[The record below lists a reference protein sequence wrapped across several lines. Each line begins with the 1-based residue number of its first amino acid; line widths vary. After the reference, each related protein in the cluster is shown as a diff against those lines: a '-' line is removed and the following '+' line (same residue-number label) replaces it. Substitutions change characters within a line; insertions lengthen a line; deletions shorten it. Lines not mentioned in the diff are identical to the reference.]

1 MQAGEEFCS
10 ECAAVIFET
19 EELAMNKPIQKQ
31 PKPEPKRKKK
41 MPSDKDYLA
50 ALGPCGK

>member
-1 MQAGEEFCS
+1 MKK
-10 ECAAVIFET
+10 T
-19 EELAMNKPIQKQ
+19 DKKPV
-31 PKPEPKRKKK
+31 PAPNPVKPKKK

>member
-1 MQAGEEFCS
+1 M
-10 ECAAVIFET
+10 
-19 EELAMNKPIQKQ
+19 KPEQKK
-31 PKPEPKRKKK
+31 PKPEPKPKKK

>member
-1 MQAGEEFCS
+1 M
-10 ECAAVIFET
+10 
-19 EELAMNKPIQKQ
+19 KPEQK
-31 PKPEPKRKKK
+31 KPEPKPAPPKKK

>member
-1 MQAGEEFCS
+1 MK
-10 ECAAVIFET
+10 
-19 EELAMNKPIQKQ
+19 KPQQKQ
-31 PKPEPKRKKK
+31 PEPKKKKK

>member
-1 MQAGEEFCS
+1 M
-10 ECAAVIFET
+10 
-19 EELAMNKPIQKQ
+19 KPEQK
-31 PKPEPKRKKK
+31 KPEPKQPPPKKHK

>member
-1 MQAGEEFCS
+1 MKQEQ
-10 ECAAVIFET
+10 
-19 EELAMNKPIQKQ
+19 NK
-31 PKPEPKRKKK
+31 KPEPKIQPKPKKK

>member
-1 MQAGEEFCS
+1 MK
-10 ECAAVIFET
+10 
-19 EELAMNKPIQKQ
+19 KPK
-31 PKPEPKRKKK
+31 PKPEPKPKKK

>member
-1 MQAGEEFCS
+1 
-10 ECAAVIFET
+10 
-19 EELAMNKPIQKQ
+19 MNKKPA
-31 PKPEPKRKKK
+31 PKPEPKPKKK

>member
-1 MQAGEEFCS
+1 MQAGEELCS
-10 ECAAVIFET
+10 QCASILFTIKEPT
-19 EELAMNKPIQKQ
+19 MNKPKPVPPP
-31 PKPEPKRKKK
+31 PKKKK

>member
-1 MQAGEEFCS
+1 M
-10 ECAAVIFET
+10 
-19 EELAMNKPIQKQ
+19 KPEQK
-31 PKPEPKRKKK
+31 KPEPKQPTPKKKK

>member
-1 MQAGEEFCS
+1 M
-10 ECAAVIFET
+10 
-19 EELAMNKPIQKQ
+19 KPKKPEPKQ
-31 PKPEPKRKKK
+31 PKPKKK

>member
-1 MQAGEEFCS
+1 
-10 ECAAVIFET
+10 
-19 EELAMNKPIQKQ
+19 MNKKPEQK
-31 PKPEPKRKKK
+31 PKPEPKPKKHK

>member
-1 MQAGEEFCS
+1 M
-10 ECAAVIFET
+10 
-19 EELAMNKPIQKQ
+19 KPEKK
-31 PKPEPKRKKK
+31 PKPEPKPKKHK

>member
-1 MQAGEEFCS
+1 
-10 ECAAVIFET
+10 
-19 EELAMNKPIQKQ
+19 MNKPK
-31 PKPEPKRKKK
+31 PKPEPTPKKKK

>member
-1 MQAGEEFCS
+1 
-10 ECAAVIFET
+10 
-19 EELAMNKPIQKQ
+19 MNKPMQKQ
-31 PKPEPKRKKK
+31 PEPKKK

>member
-1 MQAGEEFCS
+1 M
-10 ECAAVIFET
+10 
-19 EELAMNKPIQKQ
+19 KPEQK
-31 PKPEPKRKKK
+31 PKPEPKIQPKPKKPK

>member
-1 MQAGEEFCS
+1 M
-10 ECAAVIFET
+10 
-19 EELAMNKPIQKQ
+19 KPVEKK
-31 PKPEPKRKKK
+31 PKPEPKPKKNK

>member
-1 MQAGEEFCS
+1 
-10 ECAAVIFET
+10 
-19 EELAMNKPIQKQ
+19 MNKPIQKQ
-31 PKPEPKRKKK
+31 PKPKPKQATPKKK

>member
-1 MQAGEEFCS
+1 M
-10 ECAAVIFET
+10 
-19 EELAMNKPIQKQ
+19 KPEQK
-31 PKPEPKRKKK
+31 KPEPKQPPPKKK